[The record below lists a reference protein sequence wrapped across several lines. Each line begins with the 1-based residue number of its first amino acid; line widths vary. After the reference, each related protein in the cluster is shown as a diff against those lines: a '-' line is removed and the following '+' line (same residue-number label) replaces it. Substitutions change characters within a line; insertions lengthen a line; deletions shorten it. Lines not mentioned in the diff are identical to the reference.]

1 MTKSKPPVYFE
12 SLFNKHIGQ
21 TKVKNISGIITALAT
36 PFLQGKLDSV
46 SFKKLLH
53 FQIGQ
58 GVNGFVVNGTTAESP
73 CLFPTEVEQLVKW
86 TKEEAGERPL
96 ILGVGGNCTQ
106 KTLENIKMAE
116 RLMADAV
123 LAVVPYYNKPPQR
136 GLVKHFKTLAEESKL
151 PVILYNVPSRT
162 GVGLSLESIIELSR
176 HPNIIGIKEAS
187 GDLDLG
193 KEIVR
198 QGDFILLSG
207 DDDTC
212 FDLCA
217 LGAQGVISVVSH
229 VIAKEMKSVFQKI
242 KQSSGSQIENS
253 LMEYKKKYTGLL
265 KNIYY
270 ESNPIGIKMALNLLG
285 IFSTT
290 EMRSPLVSL
299 AEKESQLLKESLKEV
314 NLL

>member
-1 MTKSKPPVYFE
+1 VTKSKHPVYFE
-12 SLFNKHIGQ
+12 SLFNKYIGQ

-36 PFLQGKLDSV
+36 PFLQGKPDSV

-53 FQIGQ
+53 FQIDQ
-58 GVNGFVVNGTTAESP
+58 GVDGFVINGTTAESP
-73 CLFPTEVEQLVKW
+73 CLFPTEVESLFHW

-116 RLMADAV
+116 KLMADAV

-136 GLVKHFKTLAEESKL
+136 GLVKHFKVLADQSQL

-162 GVGLSLESIIELSR
+162 GVGLSLESVVELSR

-187 GDLDLG
+187 GDLNFG
-193 KEIVR
+193 KRILEER
-198 QGDFILLSG
+198 DFILLSG

-217 LGAQGVISVVSH
+217 LGAQGVISVASH
-229 VIAKEMKSVFQKI
+229 VLGREMKNLFVKI
-242 KQSSGSQIENS
+242 KRGEQAQN
-253 LMEYKKKYTGLL
+253 LFMEYKRKYADLL
-265 KNIYY
+265 KNIYC
-270 ESNPIGIKMALNLLG
+270 ESNPIGIKTALNLLG
-285 IFSTT
+285 VFSTA
-290 EMRSPLVSL
+290 ELRSPLVPL
-299 AEKESQLLKESLKEV
+299 AERERQLLKESLKEV
-314 NLL
+314 DIL